1 MSVTIYGK
9 IHCGYC
15 VQAKS
20 LCEQKGLDYT
30 YLQLD
35 EDYTFDEFKAEFPTA
50 RTFPQI
56 IVDDNKVGGFT
67 ELKALTE
74 VED

>member
-9 IHCGYC
+9 TSCGYC

-56 IVDDNKVGGFT
+56 IVDDNKVGGFM
-67 ELKALTE
+67 EFKALTE

>member
-9 IHCGYC
+9 TSCGYC

-30 YLQLD
+30 YLHFD
-35 EDYTFDEFKAEFPTA
+35 EDYTFDEFKAKFPTA

-56 IVDDNKVGGFT
+56 VVDDNNIGGFT